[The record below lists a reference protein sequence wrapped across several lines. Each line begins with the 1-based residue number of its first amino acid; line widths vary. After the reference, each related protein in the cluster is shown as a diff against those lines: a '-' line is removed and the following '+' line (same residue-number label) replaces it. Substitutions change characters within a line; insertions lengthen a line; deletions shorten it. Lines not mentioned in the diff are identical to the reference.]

1 MRIAKAEE
9 DTVLT
14 AREVTTITTRT
25 TTMSRRREGG
35 LSRGIT
41 NPISSESHTFV
52 NCEVND
58 IVKQKMYF
66 KIGNWEK

>member
-1 MRIAKAEE
+1 MEE

-14 AREVTTITTRT
+14 AREGTTTTTPTIT
-25 TTMSRRREGG
+25 MSKRREGG

-41 NPISSESHTFV
+41 NPISESHTFV

-58 IVKQKMYF
+58 VVKQKMYF
-66 KIGNWEK
+66 KTGNWEK